1 MRLVRLEFLQW
12 FGALAGFGTWIG
24 DHVVGSGL
32 TQALCN
38 PGGAH
43 WGISND
49 TWQVSLLIAATIV
62 ILGAEAA
69 AVKVFVST
77 REQAGEEFMGPPPP
91 GRMHFFAA
99 AAIVANVL
107 FLMMVILSNVGSI
120 AGVTC
125 VQS

>member
-1 MRLVRLEFLQW
+1 MRLVRLEILQW
-12 FGALAGFGTWIG
+12 FGLLAGFGAWVG

-49 TWQVSLLIAATIV
+49 TWQIGLLVACSVV
-62 ILGAEAA
+62 ILAAESAA
-69 AVKVFVST
+69 IAVFLAT
-77 REQAGEEFMGPPPP
+77 REQAGEKFSGAPPP

-107 FLMMVILSNVGSI
+107 FLMMVILNSVGAI
-120 AGVTC
+120 AGLEC